1 MTKVV
6 YMSDDEA
13 LEIIWG
19 DSEEYDTVVEESII
33 DQSRWSTFHEA
44 VFLKK
49 SDRTFWKG
57 TWETGS
63 TEYQETDLN
72 FIMTQVYPKRV
83 VTTIYTTEEGLEDV
97 PNEK

>member
-6 YMSDDEA
+6 EVSEREA

-19 DSEEYDTVVEESII
+19 DSEEYDTVVEESIVG
-33 DQSRWSTFHEA
+33 QSRWSTIHEA

-57 TWETGS
+57 IWETGS

-72 FIMTQVYPKRV
+72 FSMTQVYPKKV
-83 VTTIYTTEEGLEDV
+83 VITIYTTEEGV
-97 PNEK
+97 